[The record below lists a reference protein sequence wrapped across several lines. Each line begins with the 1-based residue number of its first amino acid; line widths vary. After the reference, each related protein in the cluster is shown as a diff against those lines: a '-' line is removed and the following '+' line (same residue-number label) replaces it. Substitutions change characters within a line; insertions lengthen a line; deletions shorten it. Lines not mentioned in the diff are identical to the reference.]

1 MRGEMFIEKCDLQN
15 LSSRGAVCEAQKQH
29 VAPTELRLVDGLLLF
44 LSINISLLRSY
55 IVTIYN
61 DQRRRC
67 EMFIAIIFTKQFS
80 SR

>member
-1 MRGEMFIEKCDLQN
+1 MFIEKCDLQN
-15 LSSRGAVCEAQKQH
+15 LSSRGAVCETQKQQ

-67 EMFIAIIFTKQFS
+67 EMFIAIISLIMTS
-80 SR
+80 NCE